1 VGYPRTGQLIA
12 LGLLLLGCHRSP
24 DVTADG
30 AAILR
35 LYQSISHAHLAHDS
49 AGFVAGDAD
58 TVIVISNGALHSRTR
73 AEALAGVG
81 AYLRGRT
88 ITEVTD
94 LAPPRITVAS
104 DGRSATLIGHVR
116 VSGTFNAQ
124 PFTFTAAWLDLLRK
138 DDDGWRIIVHA
149 NTEGP

>member
-1 VGYPRTGQLIA
+1 MGYARGRELAVLLAVLIA
-12 LGLLLLGCHRSP
+12 CRQDTTS
-24 DVTADG
+24 DR

-35 LYQSISHAHLAHDS
+35 IYEATRHAHLAHDS
-49 AGFVAGDAD
+49 AGFVAADAD
-58 TVIVISNGALHSRTR
+58 TVLVISNGALRRRTR

-81 AYLRGRT
+81 AYLRGRS

-94 LAPPRITVAS
+94 LDPPRIDVS
-104 DGRSATLIGHVR
+104 RDGRSATLIGHVR
-116 VSGTFNAQ
+116 VAGTLTGQ

-138 DDDGWRIIVHA
+138 DDDGWHIVVHA

>member
-1 VGYPRTGQLIA
+1 MGHARSRELVV
-12 LGLLLLGCHRSP
+12 LLAFLCACRP
-24 DVTADG
+24 DTASDR

-35 LYQSISHAHLAHDS
+35 LYQATGRAHLAHDS
-49 AGFVAGDAD
+49 AGFVAADAD
-58 TVIVISNGALHSRTR
+58 TVLNISNGSLHPRTR

-81 AYLRGRT
+81 AYLHGRV

-94 LAPPRITVAS
+94 LDPPRIDVAR
-104 DGRSATLIGHVR
+104 DGRTATLIGHVR
-116 VSGTFNAQ
+116 VSGTLNGA

-138 DDDGWRIIVHA
+138 DDDGWHIVVHA